1 MEESYNLFTTI
12 LEETNWYRVQYK
24 SEQYKHDCE
33 TPCWT
38 NFYGG
43 ISDIDAP
50 YQAVPLYL
58 QKLNTRISQDLGGIE
73 FNSIL
78 LRLYFDGNDNI
89 AWHTDGRS
97 FLGNSPT
104 IASLSIGAAAQFQ
117 MRRMTNVWP
126 CGSKDD
132 GIDKSALINDWR
144 LGDGDLLIMKKDT

>member
-50 YQAVPLYL
+50 Y
-58 QKLNTRISQDLGGIE
+58 
-73 FNSIL
+73 
-78 LRLYFDGNDNI
+78 
-89 AWHTDGRS
+89 
-97 FLGNSPT
+97 
-104 IASLSIGAAAQFQ
+104 
-117 MRRMTNVWP
+117 
-126 CGSKDD
+126 
-132 GIDKSALINDWR
+132 
-144 LGDGDLLIMKKDT
+144 